1 MKKIIMGF
9 FGFCFALV
17 AIAFLIPFLIDV
29 NTYKPEILAKTKEAL
44 GRDLTIEGKI
54 SLRLLPLPTLSVDKI
69 QLANVSEGSQPS
81 MASVDRVELQIA
93 LFPLFSKKVEIDKI
107 KLVGANI
114 FLERLGN
121 GHGNWE
127 FSSLQGKETPA
138 LSPSSSL
145 PASSTPS
152 HFFDVS
158 IKSCEITEGQLKY
171 KDGETLYDVH
181 NISSNISLTSL
192 QEPFHEKVN

>member
-121 GHGNWE
+121 GRGNWE
-127 FSSLQGKETPA
+127 FSPFQRKETSA
-138 LSPSSSL
+138 LSPSSS
-145 PASSTPS
+145 
-152 HFFDVS
+152 D
-158 IKSCEITEGQLKY
+158 
-171 KDGETLYDVH
+171 
-181 NISSNISLTSL
+181 
-192 QEPFHEKVN
+192 